1 MSIAINESQSTIA
14 DAVVTDDPTENQIIV
29 EDSFHLY
36 PTTVDPYGN
45 LTKDTVNELKEGTDY
60 KLKITT
66 DNNTGKQHFEI
77 AFLKIDRAYI
87 LEYRSLINADDKE
100 KVSNKAKITGNK
112 LTVKT
117 QKLLK
122 RLK

>member
-1 MSIAINESQSTIA
+1 MQDDNYINWSIAINESQSTIA
-14 DAVVTDDPTENQIIV
+14 DAVVTDDPTENQVIV

-66 DNNTGKQHFEI
+66 DTIPE
-77 AFLKIDRAYI
+77 
-87 LEYRSLINADDKE
+87 
-100 KVSNKAKITGNK
+100 SNISK
-112 LTVKT
+112 LPS
-117 QKLLK
+117 
-122 RLK
+122 

>member
-1 MSIAINESQSTIA
+1 MQDDNYINWSIAINESQSTIA

-77 AFLKIDRAYI
+77 AFLKN
-87 LEYRSLINADDKE
+87 RSSLYFRI
-100 KVSNKAKITGNK
+100 S
-112 LTVKT
+112 LTY
-117 QKLLK
+117 
-122 RLK
+122 